1 MIDLLERQ
9 IQITDGSIHSLK
21 AVLKELKIATESQFL
36 TDFDTQ
42 LTLNGAKSNRA
53 VWNLICSRRDVRLWQ
68 VGMKPNRHW
77 KITDVKNYFG
87 IKGNK
92 DVIVEKIEYLCEMF
106 LPSKE

>member
-42 LTLNGAKSNRA
+42 LNLNGAQSNRA

-68 VGMKPNRHW
+68 VGMKPHRHW

>member
-1 MIDLLERQ
+1 MKNVLELQ
-9 IQITDGSIHSLK
+9 VEISDGSRHSMK
-21 AVLKELKIATESQFL
+21 DVLKELKIATESQFL

-53 VWNLICSRRDVRLWQ
+53 VWNLICSRRDVKLWQ
-68 VGMKPNRHW
+68 VGMKPHRGW

-92 DVIVEKIEYLCEMF
+92 NVIVEKIEYLCEMF